1 MTFTYP
7 GNQKRPAQHR
17 TALLALLLTV
27 LLTFGCTSPPPA
39 QPPSLPPPPP
49 SSTPAPPPA
58 TTPDKRLV
66 ATLETTKGRIRF
78 ELLTQD
84 APKTCE
90 NFRLLAERKY
100 FNGITFH
107 RVIKGFM
114 IQTGDP
120 KGDGTGGESA
130 FGGEFA
136 DEIDPKSPLYL
147 AGYKAGIVA
156 MANRGPNT
164 NGSQFFIMHRDYQLP
179 PSYTIFGRVFE
190 GQDVVDAIAETPTY
204 QGPEMLRR
212 DRPLTPIRIISATV
226 SEF

>member
-1 MTFTYP
+1 MNRFFA
-7 GNQKRPAQHR
+7 RL
-17 TALLALLLTV
+17 TATQTPTGARRAV
-27 LLTFGCTSPPPA
+27 LLGLTLTATILTGACASSPPPA
-39 QPPSLPPPPP
+39 PPPPQP
-49 SSTPAPPPA
+49 TAPAASPEPA
-58 TTPDKRLV
+58 SAKRLV
-66 ATLETTKGRIRF
+66 ATLETTKGQIRF
-78 ELLTQD
+78 ELLPQD

-100 FNGITFH
+100 YNGLTFH

-120 KGDGTGGESA
+120 RGDGTGGESA

-136 DEIDPKSPLYL
+136 DEIDAKSPLYL

-179 PSYTIFGRVFE
+179 PNYTIFGRVIS
-190 GQDVVDAIAETPTY
+190 GQEVVDAIAETPT
-204 QGPEMLRR
+204 GPN
-212 DRPLTPIRIISATV
+212 DRPVTPVRIISATV
-226 SEF
+226 SEL

>member
-1 MTFTYP
+1 MTFTFP
-7 GNQKRPAQHR
+7 GNQKRTVQQR
-17 TALLALLLTV
+17 TALPALVLTV

-204 QGPEMLRR
+204 QGPEMLMR

>member
-1 MTFTYP
+1 MI
-7 GNQKRPAQHR
+7 A
-17 TALLALLLTV
+17 
-27 LLTFGCTSPPPA
+27 LTFGCSSPPPSAPPPTSPPVAPPA
-39 QPPSLPPPPP
+39 SSTP
-49 SSTPAPPPA
+49 SSTPSPPA
-58 TTPDKRLV
+58 ETTPAKRLV

-78 ELLTQD
+78 ELLPQD

-100 FNGITFH
+100 YNGLTFH

-120 KGDGTGGESA
+120 RGDGTGGESA

-136 DEIDPKSPLYL
+136 DEIDPRSPLYL

-179 PSYTIFGRVFE
+179 PGYTIFGRVFE
-190 GQDVVDAIAETPTY
+190 GQDVVDAIAETPT
-204 QGPEMLRR
+204 GPN
-212 DRPLTPIRIISATV
+212 DRPVTPVRIISATV
-226 SEF
+226 GEP

>member
-1 MTFTYP
+1 MILP
-7 GNQKRPAQHR
+7 LAAAG
-17 TALLALLLTV
+17 TA
-27 LLTFGCTSPPPA
+27 FGCASPPA
-39 QPPSLPPPPP
+39 
-49 SSTPAPPPA
+49 APPPA
-58 TTPDKRLV
+58 APPPAAATPTSAPAPAQRLV

-90 NFRLLAERKY
+90 NFRLLAERKFY
-100 FNGITFH
+100 NGLTFH

-114 IQTGDP
+114 IQGGDP
-120 KGDGTGGESA
+120 RGDGTGGESA

-164 NGSQFFIMHRDYQLP
+164 NSSQFFIMHRDYQLP

-190 GQDVVDAIAETPTY
+190 GQEVVDAIAETPTAP
-204 QGPEMLRR
+204 G
-212 DRPLTPIRIISATV
+212 DRPLTPVRIISAKV
-226 SEF
+226 GEP

>member
-1 MTFTYP
+1 MKRFLNRLLPT
-7 GNQKRPAQHR
+7 QKQTTVGVRVCCGAVWVASALTCACATSSPVPA
-17 TALLALLLTV
+17 
-27 LLTFGCTSPPPA
+27 
-39 QPPSLPPPPP
+39 PPPPP
-49 SSTPAPPPA
+49 PTTPAA
-58 TTPDKRLV
+58 SFNTTPAKRLV
-66 ATLETTKGRIRF
+66 ATLETSKGRIQF
-78 ELLTQD
+78 ELLPQD

-100 FNGITFH
+100 YNGLTFH

-120 KGDGTGGESA
+120 RGDGTGGESA

-179 PSYTIFGRVFE
+179 PNYTIFGRVIA
-190 GQDVVDAIAETPTY
+190 GQEVVDAIAETPT
-204 QGPEMLRR
+204 GPN
-212 DRPLTPIRIISATV
+212 DRPLTPVRIISATV
-226 SEF
+226 SEL

>member
-1 MTFTYP
+1 MTFTFP

-17 TALLALLLTV
+17 TALPALLLTV